1 MPRPRTD
8 GTPASPPNRRKIT
21 DRYVRSIVPDPS
33 RSIVLTWDAQQPA
46 FVLAAARAR
55 TRGRAD
61 AMVGNYTHKPN
72 SSCRP
77 LLELMRGI

>member
-33 RSIVLTWDAQQPA
+33 RSIVLTWDAQQPTL
-46 FVLAAARAR
+46 VLAAESKDPRP
-55 TRGRAD
+55 RGCH
-61 AMVGNYTHKPN
+61 G
-72 SSCRP
+72 
-77 LLELMRGI
+77 G